1 MTPVVIDYDAV
12 AFRAAAA
19 AQKATIKVVHKET
32 GREWEFDNRTA
43 LWGHYKTKSGG
54 WIKKQKEK
62 GIEYSPEDFII
73 EDVVTPE
80 PLANAIQISKRI
92 VERIVKGVGADS
104 YYGYV
109 GPDKCFRND
118 IATLLPYKGAREGVA
133 RPVHLLDVK
142 SYLVKHHAGER
153 VEGIETDDQMAI
165 DTWDAYKRGLD
176 LWGAAI
182 DKDFKGCT
190 GKWYNFVDDT
200 KLIVG
205 TELGELKKLPK
216 KIDGYG
222 RMFKY
227 FQICYG
233 DDVDHYF
240 AACAS
245 EVPNG
250 EVAAYNALQGAKTDK
265 EAWERIVKHYKK
277 LYPEPKV
284 IRNWKDEEFEIDWLY
299 VLQEITHMVHMQRWR
314 GDCIDVKSTLDK
326 LGVQYE

>member
-43 LWGHYKTKSGG
+43 LWGRYKTKSGG

-153 VEGIETDDQMAI
+153 VEGIETDDQMTI

-205 TELGELKKLPK
+205 TELGELKRLPK
-216 KIDGYG
+216 KIDGHDIRHGQTRFAAYYTPSDK
-222 RMFKY
+222 MKFMKY
-227 FQICYG
+227 MECLNDY
-233 DDVDHYF
+233 DVDDIDI
-240 AACAS
+240 
-245 EVPNG
+245 
-250 EVAAYNALQGAKTDK
+250 L
-265 EAWERIVKHYKK
+265 
-277 LYPEPKV
+277 
-284 IRNWKDEEFEIDWLY
+284 KDLFLGIY
-299 VLQEITHMVHMQRWR
+299 ANPVSNKI
-314 GDCIDVKSTLDK
+314 K
-326 LGVQYE
+326 LGKI